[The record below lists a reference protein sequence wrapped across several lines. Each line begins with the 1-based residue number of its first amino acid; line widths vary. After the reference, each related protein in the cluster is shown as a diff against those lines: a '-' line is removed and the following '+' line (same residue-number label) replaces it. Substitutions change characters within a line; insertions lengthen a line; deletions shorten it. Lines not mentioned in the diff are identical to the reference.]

1 MDRTPSTLRNY
12 DVNVS
17 ILPPLHLFQDAP
29 FPQFSNPST
38 IAIVRPEKSGLTV
51 EQVPNQ
57 FRPFSTLTTRGRN
70 PPEPPDCG
78 EYRPTP
84 TPKARGGVCFHCGF
98 PFRESRPGFDGKVGL
113 PGPPLQPPFSSNPG
127 WGHSWPPR
135 SCQGPMSGRSCQAET
150 ASGKVGLLPPFFSH
164 SSSGVPLLAAVSVCF
179 DPSDRFHDICTTLRG
194 MGDPPDAGGRT
205 LDPRP
210 SLSKRHQPLRKKA
223 KGRAKAP
230 WKLLWEMG
238 IIILLSKPCSSNP
251 NPCCP
256 T

>member
-51 EQVPNQ
+51 EQVPNE
-57 FRPFSTLTTRGRN
+57 FRPLSTLPTSGRK

-84 TPKARGGVCFHCGF
+84 IPEARGGVCFHCEF
-98 PFRESRPGFDGKVGL
+98 PFRESQPGFDGKAGL

-127 WGHSWPPR
+127 WGYSGPPPKLSGSHVWPELSGGNFPR
-135 SCQGPMSGRSCQAET
+135 
-150 ASGKVGLLPPFFSH
+150 KVGLLPPFFFH
-164 SSSGVPLLAAVSVCF
+164 SSSGVPHLAAVSVSF

-194 MGDPPDAGGRT
+194 MGDPPDAGGCT
-205 LDPRP
+205 PDPRP

-223 KGRAKAP
+223 KGRAKAH